1 MRIYS
6 ENILNKINFLNFDSN
21 NIDIFYSFIDILD
34 NKVANIDKLC
44 EILILLTKKI
54 NKNNTII
61 NNLKKN
67 IYSDEFDEKLEDT
80 SDKFINWITTN

>member
-1 MRIYS
+1 M
-6 ENILNKINFLNFDSN
+6 NFDSN

-44 EILILLTKKI
+44 EIIILLTKKI